1 MSYSKPV
8 EIRWAD
14 LDPNFHVRH
23 SVYYDMG
30 AYVRMSFLTE
40 HGLGADVLSQLN
52 LGPILFKEECLF
64 KKEIVFGDN
73 ITINLVLKNSSPTYS
88 RWTMQH
94 EIIKNK
100 EIIAAIMTVEGA
112 WMDTV
117 RRRLTVPHEHVKA
130 TFEQLPKSADFEW
143 IERKKS
149 S

>member
-1 MSYSKPV
+1 MSYSKTV

-23 SVYYDMG
+23 SVYYDFG

-40 HGLGADVLSQLN
+40 HGLGTDVLARLH

-64 KKEIVFGDN
+64 KKEIAFGDA
-73 ITINLVLKNSSPTYS
+73 ISINLVLLKSSPTYS

-94 EIIKNK
+94 EIVKNA
-100 EIIAAIMTVEGA
+100 ETVAAIMTVEGA

-117 RRRLTVPHEHVKA
+117 RRRLTVPTEHVKA
-130 TFEQLPKSADFEW
+130 TFEQLPKAANFEW
-143 IERKKS
+143 NERKK
-149 S
+149 